1 MINFLN
7 LKYFLIL
14 SEEMN
19 FRKAAHKLYITQQSL
34 SGHIQK
40 LEEYFGVPL
49 FYRSTPL
56 RLTPAGIH
64 LKNRAAELLT
74 LESDLQKE
82 LLDISGFIGGSL
94 TVGSTHVRTQV
105 LLPSVLQVF
114 NEKHPGVS
122 ICLFEGN
129 TDEVEEALHSG
140 TVDVSIGFLPKDTAQ
155 IISVPLYEEHF
166 MVIIP
171 NVIIQKYFPGHS
183 VLQNGNPDSQFVLSC
198 LKVCPFLSMT
208 PDTKLAAYSQEYFRF
223 LDFIPKPF
231 LETKNANF
239 IICFRKHANYV
250 SAIFLIEALQFLVTV
265 PAIQI
270 NRLFIAF
277 QPGTDC
283 LSYACSLIIGMH
295 SNTGCIRCILFIRLY
310 AKGSN
315 HGMV

>member
-94 TVGSTHVRTQV
+94 TVGSTHVRTKNIPAF
-105 LLPSVLQVF
+105 PSV
-114 NEKHPGVS
+114 S
-122 ICLFEGN
+122 
-129 TDEVEEALHSG
+129 
-140 TVDVSIGFLPKDTAQ
+140 
-155 IISVPLYEEHF
+155 
-166 MVIIP
+166 
-171 NVIIQKYFPGHS
+171 
-183 VLQNGNPDSQFVLSC
+183 
-198 LKVCPFLSMT
+198 LKGIRMKS
-208 PDTKLAAYSQEYFRF
+208 R
-223 LDFIPKPF
+223 KPF
-231 LETKNANF
+231 TAEP
-239 IICFRKHANYV
+239 
-250 SAIFLIEALQFLVTV
+250 S
-265 PAIQI
+265 
-270 NRLFIAF
+270 
-277 QPGTDC
+277 
-283 LSYACSLIIGMH
+283 M
-295 SNTGCIRCILFIRLY
+295 
-310 AKGSN
+310 
-315 HGMV
+315 

>member
-171 NVIIQKYFPGHS
+171 NVIIQEYFPGHS

-231 LETKNANF
+231 LETKNVGTLLSLCSAGLGI
-239 IICFRKHANYV
+239 IICP
-250 SAIFLIEALQFLVTV
+250 ET
-265 PAIQI
+265 
-270 NRLFIAF
+270 
-277 QPGTDC
+277 
-283 LSYACSLIIGMH
+283 
-295 SNTGCIRCILFIRLY
+295 FIRY
-310 AKGSN
+310 SFYDFSHHQIYPIEEFHKKNSIVINYRHTKFPSSTINAFVQTAKDIIC
-315 HGMV
+315 

>member
-1 MINFLN
+1 
-7 LKYFLIL
+7 
-14 SEEMN
+14 
-19 FRKAAHKLYITQQSL
+19 
-34 SGHIQK
+34 
-40 LEEYFGVPL
+40 VPL

-183 VLQNGNPDSQFVLSC
+183 VLQNGNPDSI
-198 LKVCPFLSMT
+198 CPFLPESLSFFIH
-208 PDTKLAAYSQEYFRF
+208 DTRYK
-223 LDFIPKPF
+223 
-231 LETKNANF
+231 
-239 IICFRKHANYV
+239 V
-250 SAIFLIEALQFLVTV
+250 G
-265 PAIQI
+265 
-270 NRLFIAF
+270 RL
-277 QPGTDC
+277 
-283 LSYACSLIIGMH
+283 
-295 SNTGCIRCILFIRLY
+295 
-310 AKGSN
+310 
-315 HGMV
+315 